1 MPKNTTI
8 KHVEALGSTLDDPET
23 LLNKHRQIAES
34 FEAKLAKEAV
44 FDENFNNLADAHLS
58 LSDYLTAVKMVI
70 DDSFDHEVWV
80 RAEIRAMNTKGG
92 HYYFELAETD
102 DVDQITASCRATLWR
117 FRAKTVMSKFTKM
130 TGQSLQAGIL
140 VLVKCSASFHANYGF
155 SLNISDI
162 DPNYTLGE
170 IAAAYTQMKKR
181 LSEEGLLHLNK
192 KHAIPFDIRHVI
204 VIAPEKAA
212 GLGDFRAEAD
222 RLALAG
228 ACQFH
233 YHYATFQGN
242 HAPNEIRLAI
252 SEGMNNFKNTYDTL
266 PDLLV
271 IIRGGGAVGDLA
283 YLNDFELAALVAE
296 CPIPVWV
303 GIGHERDSVILD
315 EVAHSSF
322 DTPSKVILG
331 IESHLVKMTRQAVTT
346 MERLTKITNTR
357 LTMAKANSQRQIE
370 QIQRSSLHAI
380 NMAKKDNVYQLNHI
394 KSTAKFRHHQEKAA
408 LTALLAQTQKASLAI
423 TLQAKHT
430 TKIQLNRHNSL
441 FDHLSK
447 LKKDCQHLQ
456 SLILIQHPSR
466 MLQKGYALIHSNHTN
481 ESIHSTKTLQQNQS
495 VKITFKDGT
504 ASAVI
509 KDISTHKTT

>member
-1 MPKNTTI
+1 
-8 KHVEALGSTLDDPET
+8 
-23 LLNKHRQIAES
+23 
-34 FEAKLAKEAV
+34 
-44 FDENFNNLADAHLS
+44 
-58 LSDYLTAVKMVI
+58 
-70 DDSFDHEVWV
+70 
-80 RAEIRAMNTKGG
+80 
-92 HYYFELAETD
+92 
-102 DVDQITASCRATLWR
+102 
-117 FRAKTVMSKFTKM
+117 
-130 TGQSLQAGIL
+130 
-140 VLVKCSASFHANYGF
+140 
-155 SLNISDI
+155 
-162 DPNYTLGE
+162 
-170 IAAAYTQMKKR
+170 MKKR

-192 KHAIPFDIRHVI
+192 QHAIPFDIRHVI

-252 SEGMNNFKNTYDTL
+252 SEGMNNFKNTYDTM

-296 CPIPVWV
+296 CPMPVWV

-394 KSTAKFRHHQEKAA
+394 KSTAKFRHHQEKSA
-408 LTALLAQTQKASLAI
+408 LTALLAQTQKQVWRLHYKPNTPQKS
-423 TLQAKHT
+423 
-430 TKIQLNRHNSL
+430 
-441 FDHLSK
+441 
-447 LKKDCQHLQ
+447 
-456 SLILIQHPSR
+456 SLIGITVYLIIY
-466 MLQKGYALIHSNHTN
+466 LN
-481 ESIHSTKTLQQNQS
+481 
-495 VKITFKDGT
+495 
-504 ASAVI
+504 
-509 KDISTHKTT
+509 